1 MNRPKVNV
9 SVISPATK
17 QLTLRRLHLKLNE
30 FIMLRFRLS
39 KWINKN
45 VNRSSP
51 TCSFPACCELLE
63 FQLCRENIKYVST
76 LHVNFHKS
84 THYISY
90 HGLLHVCTNKYFTA
104 KKKKKAV
111 IAHPHVISNTFFFQE
126 TQKIGHA
133 VLTQIKTAYN
143 NQGLVKLRKQNI

>member
-1 MNRPKVNV
+1 MSSYAPLPFVEMNKH
-9 SVISPATK
+9 K
-17 QLTLRRLHLKLNE
+17 NE
-30 FIMLRFRLS
+30 
-39 KWINKN
+39 
-45 VNRSSP
+45 NRSSP

-104 KKKKKAV
+104 KYF
-111 IAHPHVISNTFFFQE
+111 IAHPHVISNTFFFQG
-126 TQKIGHA
+126 TQKIVHA
-133 VLTQIKTAYN
+133 ALAQIKSWSNSKNKIY
-143 NQGLVKLRKQNI
+143 KSNIKVVFRCLLMPNDSFM